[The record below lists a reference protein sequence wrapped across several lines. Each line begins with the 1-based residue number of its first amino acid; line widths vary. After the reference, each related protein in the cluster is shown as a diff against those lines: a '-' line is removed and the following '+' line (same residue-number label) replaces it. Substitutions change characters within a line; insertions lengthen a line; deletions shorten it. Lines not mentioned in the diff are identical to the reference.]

1 MLHSGGSDRTDISP
15 AFGSIII
22 AVLVCMIGVGI
33 EKPGSGVVAVL
44 DTDLYHGFSA
54 VCNIVFAFCGHAAFF
69 GLMAE
74 LKDPR
79 DFTKSLCLLQ
89 GVDISLYLIASVVIY
104 RYAGDGVTSPALG
117 SASPVV
123 AKVAYGLALPTVSI
137 CEPRAYHCCF

>member
-1 MLHSGGSDRTDISP
+1 M
-15 AFGSIII
+15 I
-22 AVLVCMIGVGI
+22 AVGI
-33 EKPGSGVVAVL
+33 EKPGDAVL
-44 DTDLYHGFSA
+44 AVADTNLYHGFSA
-54 VCNIVFAFCGHAAFF
+54 VWNIVFAFCGHGAFF

-74 LKDPR
+74 LRNPR

-123 AKVAYGLALPTVSI
+123 AKVAYGIALPTVRP
-137 CEPRAYHCCF
+137 ETHL

>member
-1 MLHSGGSDRTDISP
+1 
-15 AFGSIII
+15 
-22 AVLVCMIGVGI
+22 MIGVGI

-89 GVDISLYLIASVVIY
+89 GFDISLYLIASVVIY

-123 AKVAYGLALPTVSI
+123 AKVAYGLALPTV
-137 CEPRAYHCCF
+137 RL